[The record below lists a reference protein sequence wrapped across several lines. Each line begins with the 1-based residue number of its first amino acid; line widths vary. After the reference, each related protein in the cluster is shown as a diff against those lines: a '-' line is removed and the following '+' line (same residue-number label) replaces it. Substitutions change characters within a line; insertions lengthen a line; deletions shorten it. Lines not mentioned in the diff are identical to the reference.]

1 MEKQAPLV
9 DLCIYVQKYWKGTRT
24 LSACKSASPHSELL
38 QMKSILLTPLAFIQV
53 TSSARPLLS
62 HKFRVTQ
69 LMANPFLRGC
79 QGCQGRSCA
88 QSSPFAA
95 LLRDIPWPAC
105 SGDPGEGTQPCPI
118 LPASRGDIHSW
129 GTGGLSKLLLLL
141 PAFPLASGISSIIL
155 STD

>member
-69 LMANPFLRGC
+69 LMANPFLTGC

-88 QSSPFAA
+88 QSSPCAA

-105 SGDPGEGTQPCPI
+105 SGDHGEGTQPCPV
-118 LPASRGDIHSW
+118 LPPEVTSIPGEQ
-129 GTGGLSKLLLLL
+129 G
-141 PAFPLASGISSIIL
+141 AFPSCSCFSLHSLWRLGSHPSS
-155 STD
+155 